1 MEKEND
7 DGKELAEL
15 SLVGEIR
22 AMSWS
27 ASLSTL
33 KPGWPP
39 GRI

>member
-27 ASLSTL
+27 GSLSTEAWL
-33 KPGWPP
+33 ASS
-39 GRI
+39 RI